1 MLFISALAIGMVTG
15 LQNATTDVAAVSDV
29 TGAPRREMVLDAP
42 KLAPPSQLDNVTVQD
57 RPSMWDMYLNPCGKW
72 RPINHIFFQVANVF
86 FLLSFLA
93 PHTPTGLIWLRVA
106 LILGCT
112 FSGIWAWSI
121 ECHLDAVLWNSA
133 FVAINFVYFSVH
145 FYLMRPI
152 KFHKDIE
159 EVYVA
164 LFKPL
169 RVSRRQ
175 FRRVLRCMRNVRHLK
190 CHELYAHEKVTK
202 VDSLSLVLSGKLVV
216 SQNQRA
222 LHIVF
227 PHHFLDSPE
236 WFGVSTDEYFQV
248 SIMAME
254 ESRVLVWHRDKLK
267 LSIMSDAFLQAVFDH
282 ILGRDV
288 VHKLMQVSETMAV
301 SNGHLPNSFEE
312 GEDKPM
318 LVVKKSGDG
327 PGITALLNRQL
338 QGAAFILYNCAR
350 LETIVRTFNEKVDDE
365 TYPPISD
372 FEHTDFSLLTQ
383 EDEWSLIF
391 NFVMGFPSLINNSA
405 DVGETACEFRL
416 HQICSFLCSMVRVF
430 SQYYRRVRILTEP
443 RKHLLPVLYARIHML
458 KILNETLKIC
468 LKILNIKSVTQ
479 M

>member
-1 MLFISALAIGMVTG
+1 MLFISALAIGMITG
-15 LQNATTDVAAVSDV
+15 LQNVTTDVPTTDSDIVSTTEDMGLLEPTKLSPPVSDLV
-29 TGAPRREMVLDAP
+29 
-42 KLAPPSQLDNVTVQD
+42 NVTIHD
-57 RPSMWDMYLNPCGKW
+57 RPAMWDVYLHHCPKW
-72 RPINHIFFQVANVF
+72 RPINHIFFQVANIC

-93 PHTPTGLIWLRVA
+93 PHTATGLIWLRVA
-106 LILGCT
+106 LILGCA
-112 FSGIWAWSI
+112 FSGMWAWSV
-121 ECHLDAVLWNSA
+121 ECYLDAVLWNCA
-133 FVAINFVYFSVH
+133 FIVINFVYFAVQ

-175 FRRVLRCMRNVRHLK
+175 FRRVLMCMRNVRHLK

-267 LSIMSDAFLQAVFDH
+267 LSIMSDGFLQAVFDH

-301 SNGHLPNSFEE
+301 SNGHLPNSYEE

-318 LVVKKSGDG
+318 LVVKKAGDG

-338 QGAAFILYNCAR
+338 QATDPNAWR
-350 LETIVRTFNEKVDDE
+350 LGRIEETDHE
-365 TYPPISD
+365 T
-372 FEHTDFSLLTQ
+372 
-383 EDEWSLIF
+383 
-391 NFVMGFPSLINNSA
+391 
-405 DVGETACEFRL
+405 
-416 HQICSFLCSMVRVF
+416 
-430 SQYYRRVRILTEP
+430 
-443 RKHLLPVLYARIHML
+443 PV
-458 KILNETLKIC
+458 
-468 LKILNIKSVTQ
+468 
-479 M
+479 